1 VDKPFLMWGSAP
13 RPGKPCKGLK
23 KSFTKRTCLFYSFGY
38 LEPCKKLVD
47 DLNSRGIKA
56 SLFFQQRGCTPSNPA
71 SDIRYAQ
78 SDCRLIKTKVANKD
92 FAQELMKH
100 GHSIGLHAVHT
111 KDYNDFLR
119 DMGRCLYF
127 YSKSSKGAI

>member
-1 VDKPFLMWGSAP
+1 MPAILRIDVDKPFLMWGSAP
-13 RPGKPCKGLK
+13 RPSDKPCEGLK

-78 SDCRLIKTKVANKD
+78 SDCRLIKTKVPNKD

-100 GHSIGLHAVHT
+100 GHSIGLHAVVHS
-111 KDYNDFLR
+111 YR
-119 DMGRCLYF
+119 
-127 YSKSSKGAI
+127 

>member
-1 VDKPFLMWGSAP
+1 MPAILGIDVDRAYENRILHYMRVNQELFLGIDSP
-13 RPGKPCKGLK
+13 
-23 KSFTKRTCLFYSFGY
+23 GY

-47 DLNSRGIKA
+47 DLNERGIKA

-78 SDCRLIKTKVANKD
+78 SDCRLIKTKVPNKE

-100 GHSIGLHAVHT
+100 GHSMRLYAVVHS
-111 KDYNDFLR
+111 YR
-119 DMGRCLYF
+119 
-127 YSKSSKGAI
+127 